1 MRLFS
6 YKWLWCF
13 ILCVLC
19 LVETWFVRAH
29 STVLTHTHTHCFGI
43 RANHGDIGSRFES
56 SWSHLWGS
64 FVTVYWL
71 ALWPGVVKFTNQSY
85 FEFGTRRWLR
95 IAQTLLMP
103 KSEFLVFFLLIN
115 TKLTLFLC
123 FYVSSRAQF
132 CHLHRQILVNGDE
145 VRSFLLVLTRDD
157 AMLVE
162 IINRLSEFVEPN

>member
-1 MRLFS
+1 MTLVLYLMCALFG
-6 YKWLWCF
+6 WN
-13 ILCVLC
+13 
-19 LVETWFVRAH
+19 LVCSRSQHGFD
-29 STVLTHTHTHCFGI
+29 THTHTHCFGI